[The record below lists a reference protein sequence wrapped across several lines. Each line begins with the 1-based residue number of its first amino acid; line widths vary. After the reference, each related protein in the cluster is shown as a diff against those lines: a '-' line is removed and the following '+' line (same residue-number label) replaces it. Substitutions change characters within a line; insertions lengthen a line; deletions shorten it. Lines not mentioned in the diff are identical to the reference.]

1 MIDDAR
7 NSYAEKIML
16 VESEKEQLLERL
28 EISLNMDSKKLFQ
41 DEIRE
46 LKELVEERFSKR
58 LDFLKTS

>member
-1 MIDDAR
+1 
-7 NSYAEKIML
+7 ML